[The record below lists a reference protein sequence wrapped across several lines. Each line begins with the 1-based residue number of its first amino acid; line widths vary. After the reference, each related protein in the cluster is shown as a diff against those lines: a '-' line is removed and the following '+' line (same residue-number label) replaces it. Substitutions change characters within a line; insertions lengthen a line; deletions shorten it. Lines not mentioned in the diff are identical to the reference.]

1 MKYLLLLILLIA
13 LLCEDYRRPTRTQR
27 KCFVKKIGKD
37 LTNELLKSLS
47 NYHNSYDKA
56 TLLDYILDRRPD
68 LNVIA
73 DECLLSMKRRRM
85 DKNQNTEDRI
95 IKYYLNSIL
104 KDKKA
109 KISISNNL
117 NINYNLGLNA
127 CKQYLLNQ
135 QICPLL
141 LKSMKQLYDN
151 KK

>member
-1 MKYLLLLILLIA
+1 
-13 LLCEDYRRPTRTQR
+13 
-27 KCFVKKIGKD
+27 
-37 LTNELLKSLS
+37 
-47 NYHNSYDKA
+47 
-56 TLLDYILDRRPD
+56 
-68 LNVIA
+68 
-73 DECLLSMKRRRM
+73 M
-85 DKNQNTEDRI
+85 DKNQNIEDRI

-104 KDKKA
+104 RDKKA

-135 QICPLL
+135 QICAPL